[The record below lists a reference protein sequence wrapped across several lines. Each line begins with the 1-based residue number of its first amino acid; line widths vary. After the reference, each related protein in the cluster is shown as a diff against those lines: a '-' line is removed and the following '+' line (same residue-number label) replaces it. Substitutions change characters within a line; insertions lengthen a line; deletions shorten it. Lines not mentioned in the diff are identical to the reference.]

1 MDKRRFRFLK
11 VKTFNRFKFINY
23 ILVFII
29 LSLLLNTHLTVKMIE
44 EGKIL
49 FGGEAS
55 FIAFQI
61 NFIAI
66 ILALII
72 SFLFFLHYGFGALSR
87 MENILKKILEGDL
100 SLRIHLRKRDVMKSF
115 AEKLNAIL
123 DLLEEY
129 KTNKTF
135 SEKK

>member
-1 MDKRRFRFLK
+1 
-11 VKTFNRFKFINY
+11 
-23 ILVFII
+23 
-29 LSLLLNTHLTVKMIE
+29 MIE

-49 FGGEAS
+49 FGGETS

-66 ILALII
+66 ILILIV

-87 MENILKKILEGDL
+87 MENILKRILQGDY

-129 KTNKTF
+129 KTNKRY